1 MTSPNHAMQATPDH
15 RFLRA
20 LRREPVDMTPI
31 WIMRQAGRYL
41 PEYRA
46 TRARAGS
53 FLALAQTPELACEV
67 TLQPLA
73 RFALDAA
80 ILFSDILTIPDAM
93 GLGLHFVDGEGPKL
107 RHPLR
112 SAADIEKLGVPDP
125 ETDLRYVMDAVR
137 LIRRE
142 LHERAPLIGFSG
154 SPWTLACYMIEGEGS
169 SSFSRA
175 KALALDDPMLM
186 HRLLDTIAQSV
197 ASYLAAQAAAG
208 AQALMVFDTWG
219 GLLAP
224 AQFREFS
231 LRHLAAI
238 VTKLKADPA
247 TRDVPLILFSKG
259 ANGHLEALADTGCNA
274 LGVDWTIAI
283 GDARAR
289 VGDRVALQGNLDPA
303 VLAASP
309 DAIRAEARAVL
320 DGFGAHPGHVFN
332 LGHGITPDIDPT
344 NVAVLV
350 DAVHE
355 FSRTRGPLARS

>member
-1 MTSPNHAMQATPDH
+1 MPTPDH

-20 LRREPVDMTPI
+20 LRREPVDTTPV

-73 RFALDAA
+73 RFPLDAA

-93 GLGLHFVDGEGPKL
+93 GLGLHFVEGEGPKFE
-107 RHPLR
+107 RPLR
-112 SAADIEKLGVPDP
+112 SAADIGRLGAPDP
-125 ETDLRYVMDAVR
+125 ETQLRYVTDAVR

-142 LHERAPLIGFSG
+142 LQERVPLIGFSG

-169 SSFSRA
+169 ASFARA
-175 KALALDDPMLM
+175 KALALEDPATMR
-186 HRLLDTIAQSV
+186 RLLDVLVEAV
-197 ASYLAAQAAAG
+197 VRYLAAQAAAG

-224 AQFREFS
+224 AMFREFS
-231 LRHLAAI
+231 LRPLASIAAR
-238 VTKLKADPA
+238 LKADAA

-259 ANGHLEALADTGCNA
+259 ANGHIEALADTGCDA
-274 LGVDWTIAI
+274 LGVDWTIDL
-283 GDARAR
+283 GEARSR
-289 VGDRVALQGNLDPA
+289 VGSRVALQGNLDPS

-309 DAIRAEARAVL
+309 ETIRREVRRTL
-320 DGFGAHPGHVFN
+320 DTFGAGPGHVFN
-332 LGHGITPDIDPT
+332 LGHGITPDIDPAHL
-344 NVAVLV
+344 AVLV
-350 DAVHE
+350 DEVHAH
-355 FSRTRGPLARS
+355 GARR

>member
-1 MTSPNHAMQATPDH
+1 MSATPDH

-20 LRREPVDMTPI
+20 LRREPVDMTPV

-46 TRARAGS
+46 TRERAGS
-53 FLALAQTPELACEV
+53 FLKLAQTPELACEV

-107 RHPLR
+107 HRPLR
-112 SAADIEKLGVPDP
+112 SAADIAALGVPDP

-137 LIRRE
+137 LVRRE
-142 LHERAPLIGFSG
+142 LGERAPLIGFSG

-175 KALALDDPMLM
+175 KALALDDPATM
-186 HRLLDTIAQSV
+186 HRLLDTLAQAV
-197 ASYLAAQAAAG
+197 AHYLAAQAAAG

-224 AQFREFS
+224 AAAFREFS
-231 LRHLAAI
+231 LRWLGEIVARLRAEPAA
-238 VTKLKADPA
+238 
-247 TRDVPLILFSKG
+247 RDVPVILFSKG
-259 ANGHLEALADTGCNA
+259 ANGHLEALADTGCA
-274 LGVDWTIAI
+274 GLGVDWTIDI
-283 GDARAR
+283 GEARRR
-289 VGDRVALQGNLDPA
+289 VGARVALQGNLDPA

-309 DAIRAEARAVL
+309 EAIRGAVRSL
-320 DGFGAHPGHVFN
+320 LEDFGAHPGHVFN
-332 LGHGITPDIDPT
+332 LGHGITPDIKPEH
-344 NVAVLV
+344 VAVLV

-355 FSRTRGPLARS
+355 FSRTR

>member
-1 MTSPNHAMQATPDH
+1 MSDQ

-20 LRREPVDMTPI
+20 LARQPVDRTPV

-53 FLALAQTPELACEV
+53 FVKLCKTPELACEV

-93 GLGLHFVDGEGPKL
+93 GLGLSVEEKVGP
-107 RHPLR
+107 RFAR
-112 SAADIEKLGVPDP
+112 TVRTRADIDALAVPDP
-125 ETDLRYVMDAVR
+125 ETELRYVMDAVR

-142 LHERAPLIGFSG
+142 LNGRVPLIGFGG

-169 SSFSRA
+169 SSFA
-175 KALALDDPMLM
+175 KAKAMALDDSATM
-186 HRLLDTIAQSV
+186 HRLLDVVARSV
-197 ASYLAAQAAAG
+197 AAYLAAQAAAG

-224 AQFREFS
+224 DMFREFS
-231 LRHLAAI
+231 LRYLAQIAQNLQSNNAAKDI
-238 VTKLKADPA
+238 
-247 TRDVPLILFSKG
+247 PLILFSKG
-259 ANGHLEALADTGCNA
+259 ANSHLEVLADTGCAA
-274 LGVDWTIAI
+274 LGLDWTIAL
-283 GDARAR
+283 DEARRR
-289 VGDRVALQGNLDPA
+289 VGSRVALQGNLDPA
-303 VLAASP
+303 VLHASP
-309 DAIRAEARAVL
+309 EAIRTEVRKAL
-320 DGFGAHPGHVFN
+320 DRFGPHPGHVFN
-332 LGHGITPDIDPT
+332 LGHGITPDVDPERLR
-344 NVAVLV
+344 VLV

-355 FSRTRGPLARS
+355 FSARSIPATNNA

>member
-1 MTSPNHAMQATPDH
+1 MSSTPNH

-20 LRREPVDMTPI
+20 LRREPVDTTPI

-46 TRARAGS
+46 TRERAGS
-53 FLALAQTPELACEV
+53 FLALAKTPELACEV

-73 RFALDAA
+73 RFPLDAA

-93 GLGLHFVDGEGPKL
+93 GLGLHFVEGEGPKL
-107 RHPLR
+107 AHPLR
-112 SAADIEKLGVPDP
+112 TTADIEKLGVPDA
-125 ETDLRYVMDAVR
+125 ERDLGYVMDAVR

-142 LHERAPLIGFSG
+142 LNDRTPLIGFAG

-169 SSFSRA
+169 STFARA
-175 KALALDDPMLM
+175 KALAWNDPVLM
-186 HRLLDTIAQSV
+186 HRLLETLARAIA
-197 ASYLAAQAAAG
+197 AYLAGQARAG

-231 LRHLAAI
+231 MRWLGEI
-238 VTKLKADPA
+238 VAMLKADAVARELPI
-247 TRDVPLILFSKG
+247 ILFSKG
-259 ANGHLEALADTGCNA
+259 ANSHLEALADTGCAA
-274 LGVDWTIAI
+274 LGVDWTIPI

-289 VGDRVALQGNLDPA
+289 VGDRVALQGNLDPV
-303 VLAASP
+303 VLAAGP
-309 DAIRAEARAVL
+309 DAIRREARAVIE
-320 DGFGAHPGHVFN
+320 GFGAHPGHVFN
-332 LGHGITPDIDPT
+332 LGHGITPDIDPAH
-344 NVAVLV
+344 VAVLV

-355 FSRTRGPLARS
+355 FGARNRT

>member
-1 MTSPNHAMQATPDH
+1 MNPTTDH

-20 LRREPVDMTPI
+20 LRREPVDTTPV

-46 TRARAGS
+46 TRERAGS

-80 ILFSDILTIPDAM
+80 ILFSDILTVPDAM
-93 GLGLHFVDGEGPKL
+93 GLGLHFVEGEGPKFA
-107 RHPLR
+107 RPLR
-112 SAADIEKLGVPDP
+112 STAEIDRLGVPDP

-142 LHERAPLIGFSG
+142 LHGRVPLIGFAG
-154 SPWTLACYMIEGEGS
+154 SPWTLACYMIEGGGS
-169 SSFSRA
+169 SSFARA
-175 KALALDDPMLM
+175 KALALEDPATMQ
-186 HRLLDTIAQSV
+186 RLLDTLAESV
-197 ASYLAAQAAAG
+197 ARYLAAQAAAG

-224 AQFREFS
+224 AMFHEFS
-231 LRHLAAI
+231 LRALAAI
-238 VTKLKADPA
+238 AARLRDDPVA
-247 TRDVPLILFSKG
+247 GGLPLILFSKG
-259 ANGHLEALADTGCNA
+259 ANGHLEALAGTGCAA
-274 LGVDWTIAI
+274 LGVDWTIDI
-283 GDARAR
+283 GEARRR
-289 VGDRVALQGNLDPA
+289 VGARVALQGNLDPA

-309 DAIRAEARAVL
+309 DAIRTQARAVI
-320 DGFGAHPGHVFN
+320 DAFGPGPGHVFN
-332 LGHGITPDIDPT
+332 LGHGITPDIDPAH
-344 NVAVLV
+344 VAVLV

-355 FSRTRGPLARS
+355 FGRRSE

>member
-1 MTSPNHAMQATPDH
+1 MTTPDH

-20 LRREPVDMTPI
+20 LRREPVDTTPV

-73 RFALDAA
+73 RFPLDAA

-93 GLGLHFVDGEGPKL
+93 GLGLHFVDGEGPKFH
-107 RHPLR
+107 RPLR
-112 SAADIEKLGVPDP
+112 DSAAIAKLGVPDP
-125 ETDLRYVMDAVR
+125 EISLRYVTDAVR

-142 LHERAPLIGFSG
+142 LNERAPLIGFSG

-169 SSFSRA
+169 SSFARA
-175 KALALDDPMLM
+175 KALALEDPATM
-186 HRLLDTIAQSV
+186 HRLLDTLSQSV
-197 ASYLAAQAAAG
+197 AAYLAAQAAAG

-224 AQFREFS
+224 ALFREFS
-231 LRHLAAI
+231 LRWLADVAAR
-238 VTKLKADPA
+238 LKADVA

-274 LGVDWTIAI
+274 LGVDWTIDI
-283 GDARAR
+283 GEARAR

-303 VLAASP
+303 TLAASP
-309 DAIRAEARAVL
+309 DTIRSEARRVL
-320 DGFGAHPGHVFN
+320 DAFGAHPGHVFN
-332 LGHGITPDIDPT
+332 LGHGITPDIDPAH
-344 NVAVLV
+344 VAVLV
-350 DAVHE
+350 DTVHE
-355 FSRTRGPLARS
+355 HGRREP